1 MLFNDGDGDRLPRH
15 PLNSPLCFCDILRG
29 FGRPLPGS
37 EDLRL
42 LRWRK
47 SIICR
52 TRCFGKD
59 ISFTFAKEFYVFVP
73 NVVSHYG
80 RPSQFV
86 LIRFNARRLD
96 YSDSLLVPHNLESW
110 ISHPKESE
118 LHLTCFV
125 VSLS

>member
-1 MLFNDGDGDRLPRH
+1 M
-15 PLNSPLCFCDILRG
+15 ILAGYPIGLRDVFVVVFVTF
-29 FGRPLPGS
+29 FGGL
-37 EDLRL
+37 EDLCL
-42 LRWRK
+42 LRWWK
-47 SIICR
+47 SITCQ

-80 RPSQFV
+80 RPSRFA

-96 YSDSLLVPHNLESW
+96 YSASLLVPHNLESW

-118 LHLTCFV
+118 LHLLCFV
-125 VSLS
+125 ASLS